1 MMKVADTSYNI
12 IMKWI
17 TFRRMFSSGAKNFVR
32 SGIVSF
38 ATVLI
43 MVVTLGIISMLIFL
57 SALLQ
62 QTLTAIEQKVDVSV
76 YFVTTAAPSD
86 IVAFQNKL
94 KQLPQVAQITY
105 TSRNDAL
112 SQFRA
117 RHANDQLTL
126 QALNELGSNPLDA
139 SISILAK
146 NPSQYD
152 SIVKFL
158 NTGPALSANGTS
170 IIDRINY
177 AQNKTVINRITFA
190 ISATQKIGIGIA
202 LIFALASIIIAFATV
217 RLVIYTSRDE
227 ITVMRLVGAS
237 NAYIRGPFII
247 TGVIAGVMAAL
258 IVLLLLIPITWYIGG
273 ETTLWFG
280 GFNFFLY
287 YRQHAVYIASII
299 IGAGFFLG
307 STASFIA
314 IRRYL
319 TA

>member
-1 MMKVADTSYNI
+1 MSYNTG
-12 IMKWI
+12 MKWI
-17 TFRRMFSSGAKNFVR
+17 NFRRMFSSGAKNFIR

-43 MVVTLGIISMLIFL
+43 MVVTLGIISILIFM

-62 QTLTAIEQKVDVSV
+62 QTLTAIEKKVDVSV
-76 YFVTTAAPSD
+76 YFVTTAAPND
-86 IVAFQNKL
+86 IVALQNKL
-94 KQLPQVAQITY
+94 KQLPQVADITY
-105 TSRNDAL
+105 TSRSEAL
-112 SQFRA
+112 ARFKA

-126 QALNELGSNPLDA
+126 QALNELGDNPLDA

-170 IIDRINY
+170 IIDRIDY

-190 ISATQKIGIGIA
+190 IGATQKIGVGIA
-202 LIFALASIIIAFATV
+202 LIFALASLIIAFATI

-247 TGVIAGVMAAL
+247 TGVIAGVVASI

-287 YRQHAVYIASII
+287 YRQHVALIALILVGS
-299 IGAGFFLG
+299 GFFLG

-319 TA
+319 TT

>member
-1 MMKVADTSYNI
+1 
-12 IMKWI
+12 
-17 TFRRMFSSGAKNFVR
+17 MFSSGSKNFIR
-32 SGIVSF
+32 SGVVSF

-43 MVVTLGIISMLIFL
+43 MVVTLGIIAVLIFL

-62 QTLTAIEQKVDVSV
+62 QTLNTIEKKVDVSV

-86 IVAFQNKL
+86 IVALQNKL
-94 KQLPQVAQITY
+94 KQLPQVAKITY
-105 TSRNDAL
+105 TSRSEAL
-112 SQFRA
+112 TQFRA

-126 QALNELGSNPLDA
+126 QALNELGDNPLDA

-146 NPSQYD
+146 SPTQYD

-177 AQNKTVINRITFA
+177 TQNKTVINRISFA
-190 ISATQKIGIGIA
+190 IGATQKIGIGIA
-202 LIFALASIIIAFATV
+202 LIFAIASIIIAFATV
-217 RLVIYTSRDE
+217 RLVIYASRDE

-237 NAYIRGPFII
+237 NSYIRGPFVITGII
-247 TGVIAGVMAAL
+247 TGILAA
-258 IVLLLLIPITWYIGG
+258 IIILLLLIPITWYIGG

-287 YRQHAVYIASII
+287 YRDHAVYIASIL

-319 TA
+319 TE